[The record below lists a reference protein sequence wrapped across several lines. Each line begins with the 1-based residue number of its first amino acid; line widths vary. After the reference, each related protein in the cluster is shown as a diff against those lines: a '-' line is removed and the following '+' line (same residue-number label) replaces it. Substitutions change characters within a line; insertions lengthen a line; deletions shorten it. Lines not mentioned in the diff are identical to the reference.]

1 MVLFGRAAPWD
12 RRDVGLPPPY
22 HGVPSNSS
30 LSGSPVLVPPLLYHF
45 VRWLP
50 ERFKQRYRL
59 AFAALPLPLM
69 VLAVAVVVLIAY
81 QFITA
86 DMQPFIY
93 FQF

>member
-1 MVLFGRAAPWD
+1 MPNQRSPGRALLRTVQAAD
-12 RRDVGLPPPY
+12 
-22 HGVPSNSS
+22 HGADIKGIDQ
-30 LSGSPVLVPPLLYHF
+30 LQG
-45 VRWLP
+45 LP

-69 VLAVAVVVLIAY
+69 VLAVAVAVLIAY